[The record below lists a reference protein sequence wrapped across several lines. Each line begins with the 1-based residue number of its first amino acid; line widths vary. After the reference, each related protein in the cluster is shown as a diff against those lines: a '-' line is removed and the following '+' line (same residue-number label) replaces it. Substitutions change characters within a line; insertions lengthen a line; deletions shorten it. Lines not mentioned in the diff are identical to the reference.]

1 MRKTGLMFVIG
12 CLLSLYGFAESPV
25 TIKDIRWS
33 FGPPMRSLLKLQAQG
48 VVGERIIVA
57 AGTQVPSPGGDNST
71 NRAWLFDPRTSGY
84 EELPNAP
91 KAVAKTA
98 GAVVG
103 EALYVIGGMDFKPGV
118 TRQVWRLSRRSG
130 QWGWEEMPPMP
141 FPRIFPGVA
150 VVGTTIIVL
159 GGQCVYDAAN
169 PAALSYPADLGVD
182 TNSVIAF
189 DTKRP
194 QLGWFELPPI
204 PGHARTTPAV
214 AAVGSKIYVFG
225 GRYYKTWANVN
236 LLVPTGD
243 AYVLDFEK
251 LRWRQLPDLPAPV
264 WGAHAV
270 TYGKGPEIVLL
281 GGIKNGRV
289 EHPYG
294 PPQTELLGPNLDV
307 TAFDAEIEQYRVLPT
322 PLPAYPM
329 TEGARQQIAEMIP
342 RAAPYDW
349 VRNFDFSKGNR
360 RVHPRGDFIGDR
372 LYVIGSIVIGTEA
385 HATNDFLIG
394 TVIR

>member
-1 MRKTGLMFVIG
+1 MS
-12 CLLSLYGFAESPV
+12 CLLSLYGFAEAPV

-57 AGTQVPSPGGDNST
+57 AGTQVPGPGGDNST
-71 NRAWLFDPRTSGY
+71 NRAWLFDPRTSAY

-91 KAVAKTA
+91 KVVAKTV
-98 GAVVG
+98 GVTVG
-103 EALYVIGGMDFKPGV
+103 EDLYVIGGMDFKPGV
-118 TRQVWRLSRRSG
+118 IRQVWRLSRRSG
-130 QWGWEEMPPMP
+130 RWTWEEMPPMP
-141 FPRIFPGVA
+141 FPRIFSGVA

-159 GGQCVYDAAN
+159 GGTCVYDAVN
-169 PAALSYPADLGVD
+169 PAALSYPANLAVD
-182 TNSVIAF
+182 TSSVIAF
-189 DTKRP
+189 DTSRP

-204 PGHARTTPAV
+204 PGQGRTTTAV
-214 AAVGSKIYVFG
+214 AVVGNKIYLFG
-225 GRYYKTWANVN
+225 GRYYKTWASVN
-236 LLVPTGD
+236 LLIPTGD

-251 LRWRQLPDLPAPV
+251 LRWRQLPDLPAPL
-264 WGAHAV
+264 WGAQAV

-281 GGIKNGRV
+281 GGIKNGKV

-294 PPQTELLGPNLDV
+294 RPQTDLLAANLDV
-307 TAFDAEIEQYRVLPT
+307 TVFDVEIEQYRVLPT

-329 TEGARQQIAEMIP
+329 TAGARQQIAEMIP
-342 RAAPYDW
+342 VAPPSDW
-349 VRNFDFSKGNR
+349 VRNFDFAKGNR
-360 RVHPRGDFIGDR
+360 RAQPRGDFIGDR

-394 TVIR
+394 TVIK